1 MKYYIFRNSTVELF
15 FNNFE
20 ATYSDYG
27 DVLNCEQNHDR
38 YIFFY
43 NFLNKTNVDLIISEI
58 KSYREMIDLI
68 LSNIP
73 ENKLFIPFT
82 LERTSK
88 LNFDNSD
95 NRIDRA
101 IFDFNNYLYR
111 LESENSNIKTIKLQD
126 FYDKFPL
133 NDRINWKYYF
143 ISKMEMNPAYLSS
156 FNTWFTNQIRSIELK
171 RKKCLVLD
179 LDNTLWGGVLGEDG
193 VDGIQI
199 GNTYPGNAFLFF
211 QQAILELKKQGVLL
225 TVCSKNNEDDVFDL
239 WNKHSDILLKKK
251 DFVIC
256 KINWNDKAANILEI
270 SKELNIGID
279 SIVFVDDNPTEREL
293 VKKSLP
299 ELTVPDFP
307 LEPYLLAQ
315 FYNEIL
321 TDFFSVHSLTEE
333 DLNKST
339 QYSNNFSRKKFENN
353 FNDINK
359 FISEL
364 EIVLSIEEV
373 NDSNISRF
381 AQMTQKTNQFNL
393 TTKRYTDS
401 DINSFRENSLIYGLR
416 VKDKFGDNGITAL
429 AIISIEDN
437 NAYIDS
443 FLLSCR
449 ILGKRIEYEFMKYI
463 LLKLKKIG
471 LKKVYAKYIRTNK
484 NIQTINFY
492 DKLDF
497 KISLSSNELKE
508 YFLNLD
514 ENSFKL
520 SSNTYK
526 IL

>member
-1 MKYYIFRNSTVELF
+1 M
-15 FNNFE
+15 
-20 ATYSDYG
+20 
-27 DVLNCEQNHDR
+27 
-38 YIFFY
+38 
-43 NFLNKTNVDLIISEI
+43 
-58 KSYREMIDLI
+58 
-68 LSNIP
+68 
-73 ENKLFIPFT
+73 
-82 LERTSK
+82 
-88 LNFDNSD
+88 
-95 NRIDRA
+95 
-101 IFDFNNYLYR
+101 
-111 LESENSNIKTIKLQD
+111 
-126 FYDKFPL
+126 
-133 NDRINWKYYF
+133 
-143 ISKMEMNPAYLSS
+143 
-156 FNTWFTNQIRSIELK
+156 
-171 RKKCLVLD
+171 LD

-270 SKELNIGID
+270 SKELNIGLD

-307 LEPYLLAQ
+307 QEPYLLPQ

-339 QYSNNFSRKKFENN
+339 QYIDNFSRKKFKNN

-449 ILGKRIEYEFMKYI
+449 ILGKRIEFEFMKYI
-463 LLKLKKIG
+463 LLKLKKMG
-471 LKKVYAKYIRTNK
+471 LKKVYAKYIKTNK

-520 SSNTYK
+520 SSNIYK